1 MRVRYRDTF
10 NIPVIFP
17 PNVFREIPT
26 VLTAEEIIDKMFRR
40 AKKVEVPLSRN
51 KLFMHRNLS
60 IAKIFTARDVAVSTL
75 KRYVEKFPY
84 INKMHPF
91 YRSLLDLLVDKNEYK
106 KSLASINWAVGRI
119 ESFADK
125 YSRKIRGAGS
135 VDDVLKLRREFYGR
149 ASSIIK
155 EIAPQLRYL
164 GEVREVMKK
173 LPSIEPAIHT
183 IVIAGYP
190 NVGKSEL
197 VKKLSTAKPEIASYP
212 FTTKGIIVGH
222 MDTKEGRIQIIDTP
236 GLLDRPLEKR
246 NKIEKQAILALR
258 YLADLIVFLLDPSET
273 CGYSL
278 KAQEKLLE
286 EIRADFSVPIL
297 VVENKADLLCRESEY
312 LKISA
317 KTGKGVDMLVDLIM
331 ERVNIHSQVQRHL

>member
-1 MRVRYRDTF
+1 M
-10 NIPVIFP
+10 
-17 PNVFREIPT
+17 FREIPT

-51 KLFMHRNLS
+51 RLLMHRNLS

-75 KRYVEKFPY
+75 KRYLSSFPY
-84 INKMHPF
+84 INKLHPF

-106 KSLASINWAVGRI
+106 KALASINWAVGRI

-125 YSRKIRGAGS
+125 YSRKVKGAGS
-135 VDDVLKLRREFYGR
+135 IDDMLRLRREFYGR

-155 EIAPQLRYL
+155 DIAPQLRYL
-164 GEVREVMKK
+164 GQVREVMKK
-173 LPSIEPAIHT
+173 LPDIDPEVPT
-183 IVIAGYP
+183 VVIAGYP

-197 VKKLSTAKPEIASYP
+197 VKRLSTAKPEIAAYP

-222 MDTKEGRIQIIDTP
+222 MELRDTRIQIVDTP

-246 NKIEKQAILALR
+246 NKIERQAILALK
-258 YLADLIVFLLDPSET
+258 YLANLIIFLLDPSET

-278 KAQEKLLE
+278 AAQEKLLE
-286 EIRADFSVPIL
+286 EIRTDFSVPLI
-297 VVENKADLLCRESEY
+297 VVENKADLLRRESEFI
-312 LKISA
+312 KISA
-317 KTGKGVDMLVDLIM
+317 KTGEGLEKLVETICGRLSEDSKKCSL
-331 ERVNIHSQVQRHL
+331 